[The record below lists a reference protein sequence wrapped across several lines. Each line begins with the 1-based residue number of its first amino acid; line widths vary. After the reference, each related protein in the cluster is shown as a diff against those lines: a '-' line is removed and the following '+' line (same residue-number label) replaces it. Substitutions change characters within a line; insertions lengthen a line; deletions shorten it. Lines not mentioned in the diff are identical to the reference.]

1 MVIGSQSSLSEFYK
15 NKHILITGASGYIAW
30 NLIREL
36 TQFECSIVCLSR
48 NTKKIEKQK
57 GKANV
62 KFIEGSYQDKDI
74 YLKAVNNI
82 NIVYH
87 LASQTSVYEAEKNPS
102 ADYEANVL
110 PMQLLLEA
118 CRKSETCPII
128 IFSGTSTQCGM
139 PDKLPVDESE
149 VDNPITTYDFHK
161 LQAERWLKFYTR
173 QSWVKG
179 VSLRLTNVY
188 GPGPKSSSVDRGI
201 LNMMIQKALRGEDL
215 TIYGSGEHIR
225 DYVYIEDIVS
235 AFLSVPIHINETKGK
250 HFVLGS
256 GVGTTIHDA
265 IELVGEL
272 ISKHTGKKVVVK
284 SVGPPSGLLPIEFR
298 NFVADISQFSAVTGW
313 KPAFRLSEGID
324 VTIASN
330 LPEKRNLNE
339 KDINTWRTGF
349 YR

>member
-1 MVIGSQSSLSEFYK
+1 MVAGSQASLAEFYK

-30 NLIREL
+30 NLTKGL
-36 TQFECSIVCLSR
+36 TQFGCSIVFLSR

-62 KFIEGSYQDKDI
+62 NFIEGSYQDKDI

-82 NIVYH
+82 DIIYH
-87 LASQTSVYEAEKNPS
+87 LASQTSIYEAEKNPL

-139 PDKLPVDESE
+139 PDKIPVDEG
-149 VDNPITTYDFHK
+149 VDDNPITTYDFHK

-173 QSWVKG
+173 QGWVKG

-188 GPGPKSSSVDRGI
+188 GPGPNSSSADRGI
-201 LNMMIQKALRGEDL
+201 FNLMIKKAMCGDEL
-215 TIYGSGEHIR
+215 TIYGKGEKIR

-235 AFLSVPIHINETKGK
+235 AFLSMPIHINKTKGN

-256 GVGTTIHDA
+256 GVDTTIHDA
-265 IELVGEL
+265 IELVVRLVYRTSGR
-272 ISKHTGKKVVVK
+272 KVVVK
-284 SVGPPSGLLPIEFR
+284 HIEPPANIHTIESR
-298 NFVADISQFSAVTGW
+298 NFIADITKINNYTNWAPKINLVKGVT
-313 KPAFRLSEGID
+313 
-324 VTIASN
+324 N
-330 LPEKRNLNE
+330 Q
-339 KDINTWRTGF
+339 INHCGEQL
-349 YR
+349 